1 MKIKSNI
8 INLPSF
14 IYQVYEIEKVKLI
27 KKLLIIIIGK
37 VSQIIIKHL
46 NKSLFCFF
54 MNLFFHKHSKINYDT
69 KTTQILRYQ

>member
-14 IYQVYEIEKVKLI
+14 VYQIYEIEKANLI

-46 NKSLFCFF
+46 NKSFVLIKVQDRF
-54 MNLFFHKHSKINYDT
+54 KI
-69 KTTQILRYQ
+69 KLRLN